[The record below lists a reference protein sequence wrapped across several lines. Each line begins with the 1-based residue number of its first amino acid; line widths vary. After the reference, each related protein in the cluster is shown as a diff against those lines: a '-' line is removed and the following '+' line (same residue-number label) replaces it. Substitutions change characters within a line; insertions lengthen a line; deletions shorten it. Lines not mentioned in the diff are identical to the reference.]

1 MRTRSWVLVGLG
13 VVVVAVAVD
22 LPLAY
27 ASSTRLAPQRANTAR
42 LLSQDASRGLPLASS
57 TSLHH
62 RLGAVDTTKWW
73 SPDFLFSGQQ
83 QALVAVRQATE
94 LAWRSA
100 LAADRLVATKGLSSY
115 NSFVGQNTAWVGA
128 TASSQERSLSSQLAS
143 AATPAALEALV
154 VEAHSSL
161 DTVQS
166 QVKAAEAKAAAG
178 VAVANGSG
186 GILAQASQLEAT
198 AKADQLSALA
208 VTQDA
213 AALEQALSSNQ
224 PSSADDLALSQQ
236 ITALRAEIGLN
247 QNLVQQSFTVMS
259 VVDQAGA
266 EQTSDSASL
275 LAQYQSASAAF
286 TAAQT
291 ATQLAAV
298 QSTFSSLQQA
308 TQQSLSQ
315 DQCGHTTIPGK
326 SIHISLSLQEMVF
339 YDNGC
344 EVQATPITT
353 GRPQLRT
360 PTGTFHI
367 FDKESPYVFISPWP
381 PSSPFWYPTSP
392 VTWVMEFDQG
402 GYYIHDA
409 PWEAP
414 LSFGPNSEN
423 LLYSASHGC
432 VHTPHAVMEWAYG
445 WTPIGTTV
453 VITS

>member
-27 ASSTRLAPQRANTAR
+27 ISSSRLAPQRANTAR
-42 LLSQDASRGLPLASS
+42 LLAEDASRGLAPARS
-57 TSLHH
+57 TSLHQ

-83 QALVAVRQATE
+83 RALAAVRQATE
-94 LAWRSA
+94 LAWHSA
-100 LAADRLVATKGLSSY
+100 VTADRLAATKGLISY
-115 NSFVGQNTAWVGA
+115 SSFVGQNTAWV
-128 TASSQERSLSSQLAS
+128 TASAAGQERTLNSKLTS

-154 VEAHSSL
+154 VDVHSSL
-161 DTVQS
+161 DAVQS

-186 GILAQASQLEAT
+186 GILAQASQLEVT
-198 AKADQLSALA
+198 AKADELSALA
-208 VTQDA
+208 VPQDA
-213 AALEQALSSNQ
+213 AALQQALSSNQ

-247 QNLVQQSFTVMS
+247 QKLVQQSFAVMS
-259 VVDQAGA
+259 LVDQAGA
-266 EQTSDSASL
+266 EQTSDAAAL
-275 LAQYQSASAAF
+275 LAQYQTASAAF

-291 ATQLAAV
+291 ATQLAV
-298 QSTFSSLQQA
+298 IQSTFTSLQQA
-308 TQQSLSQ
+308 TVQSLSQ

-367 FDKESPYVFISPWP
+367 FEKETPYVFVSPWP

-414 LSFGPNSEN
+414 LDFGPNSEN